1 MKGAF
6 KNEEHIKTSMHG
18 ISRVG
23 NSNHYPAGD
32 NAHAAEKQ
40 YWTESDERV
49 GIVEQVMNDGS
60 NQGNILT
67 RAIMKVGGEN
77 CLFVS
82 TLTQLSK
89 MAIRHKQ
96 TQVRV

>member
-32 NAHAAEKQ
+32 N
-40 YWTESDERV
+40 
-49 GIVEQVMNDGS
+49 GS
-60 NQGNILT
+60 CSGKNNTGQNL
-67 RAIMKVGGEN
+67 MS
-77 CLFVS
+77 VS
-82 TLTQLSK
+82 VS
-89 MAIRHKQ
+89 
-96 TQVRV
+96 